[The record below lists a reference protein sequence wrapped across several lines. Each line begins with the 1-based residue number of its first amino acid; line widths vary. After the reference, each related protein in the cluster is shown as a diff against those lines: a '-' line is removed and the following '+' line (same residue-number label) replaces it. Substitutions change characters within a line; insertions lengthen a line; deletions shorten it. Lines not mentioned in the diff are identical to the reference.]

1 MAPWWDST
9 PGYQNEHTQPS
20 SIGMRFDV
28 FHHVVNAD
36 LLGLTAR
43 LDRIESQL
51 AGLLRQ
57 GNNLMA
63 TTQELLD
70 AVTSLATAFQ
80 PLPAAI
86 DALEA
91 AVQAV
96 GGIPE
101 ADQANIDAA
110 VQALRDVTVQIA
122 AAVTDATDGTAT

>member
-1 MAPWWDST
+1 
-9 PGYQNEHTQPS
+9 
-20 SIGMRFDV
+20 MRFDV
-28 FHHVVNAD
+28 FHHVVDDA
-36 LLGLTAR
+36 LLSCSAR
-43 LDRIESQL
+43 LNRIESNL
-51 AGLLRQ
+51 ASLLRQ

-70 AVTSLATAFQ
+70 AVTSLTVAFQ

-96 GGIPE
+96 GGLPAE
-101 ADQANIDAA
+101 DQANIDAA

-122 AAVTDATDGTAT
+122 AAVTDATDGSAT

>member
-1 MAPWWDST
+1 
-9 PGYQNEHTQPS
+9 
-20 SIGMRFDV
+20 MRFDV
-28 FHHVVNAD
+28 FHNVVNAD

-43 LDRIESQL
+43 LDRIEGQL
-51 AGLLRQ
+51 AGLLIQ

-70 AVTSLATAFQ
+70 AVTSLTVAFQ

-122 AAVTDATDGTAT
+122 AAVADATDGPAT

>member
-1 MAPWWDST
+1 
-9 PGYQNEHTQPS
+9 
-20 SIGMRFDV
+20 
-28 FHHVVNAD
+28 
-36 LLGLTAR
+36 
-43 LDRIESQL
+43 
-51 AGLLRQ
+51 
-57 GNNLMA
+57 MA

-70 AVTSLATAFQ
+70 AVTSLTVAFQ

-110 VQALRDVTVQIA
+110 MQKVRDLTGQIA
-122 AAVTDATDGTAT
+122 TAVIDATDGTAT